1 MVSRSIWRQAGTGGG
16 EFVWLEAGIPLGSE
30 QVEPSEDPVLPF
42 CAPSWGGWDR
52 EGRICLCLSVP
63 FLGWAGGSVQGSIF
77 NGYGVC
83 LTAQVLGRKVEISRI
98 SERDEINK
106 VDLSLT

>member
-1 MVSRSIWRQAGTGGG
+1 MSKLNPVRTQCCLFVPPLGVAGTGRE
-16 EFVWLEAGIPLGSE
+16 EFV
-30 QVEPSEDPVLPF
+30 
-42 CAPSWGGWDR
+42 CA
-52 EGRICLCLSVP
+52 CLCL